1 MQLIKMAPADVTALA
16 GSCRKFAIEAVERA
30 QEDDRLICLQARQES
45 SGLKLILALSVLP
58 RYAEHINSDGTVYW
72 QPSDYLKYL
81 RGNDHDH
88 RNQKTV

>member
-16 GSCRKFAIEAVERA
+16 DSCREFAIEAVERA
-30 QEDDRLICLQARQES
+30 REDDRLICMQARQEP

-72 QPSDYLKYL
+72 QPSDYLEYL

-88 RNQKTV
+88 WNKKAI